1 MNLSLNKEKI
11 DWHKILFLVLI
22 LVFIGSVVFYD
33 YSRLKK
39 DFRNVRS
46 LLADVRSRAIKENR
60 DITAQFFEKG
70 LVIKDNISGRIHD
83 ELEIPT
89 LQSVNYDTTLGKDMI
104 VFTGRGTARYNVRV
118 HGGDLTLKS
127 WFGFQKHIAV
137 NCTGFVRE
145 GTYPDE

>member
-39 DFRNVRS
+39 DFKSVRS
-46 LLADVRSRAIKENR
+46 LLSDVRFRAIKKNR
-60 DITAQFFEKG
+60 DITAQFIEKG
-70 LVIKDNISGRIHD
+70 LVIKDTKSAKVYS
-83 ELEIPT
+83 ELKIPT
-89 LQSVNYDTTLGKDMI
+89 LQNVNYDTTLGKDMI

-118 HGGDLTLKS
+118 HGGDLTLRS

-145 GTYPDE
+145 GTYPAE